1 MVVAGFV
8 GTGLSR
14 VPSAKAR
21 LSHARCWLRLMPAG
35 SRAVVKAT
43 GNAVEYSHP
52 LKASYGVASPRRTKA
67 YCLRRRALSETFGG
81 WLSGLV
87 EVGQGENFRG

>member
-21 LSHARCWLRLMPAG
+21 LSHARCWLLLMPAG

-43 GNAVEYSHP
+43 GNA
-52 LKASYGVASPRRTKA
+52 
-67 YCLRRRALSETFGG
+67 LSIAIH
-81 WLSGLV
+81 
-87 EVGQGENFRG
+87 

>member
-1 MVVAGFV
+1 MGRFDTPILCTVAAGVGGASLGCCHMVVAGFV

-21 LSHARCWLRLMPAG
+21 LSHARCWLLLMPAG

-43 GNAVEYSHP
+43 GNA
-52 LKASYGVASPRRTKA
+52 
-67 YCLRRRALSETFGG
+67 LSIAIH
-81 WLSGLV
+81 
-87 EVGQGENFRG
+87 